1 MLTSNPSLCNKSL
14 RVRIKVAH
22 GKLFLGVARHVWR
35 CAVTA
40 TYENRERRIQKRV
53 SVLWKKREKPKNNFI
68 MTFGKSLSITQSR
81 IRCSIYVPLKTKDLA
96 IELTMAAYRNWDKA
110 WRFARAKYSDLLRAL
125 NHLGKPRFSNQL
137 LIRILENMKVC
148 VYNLFQIFP
157 AECKYLKKSQYQKS
171 THKSDFRSFEVRL
184 KINKKF
190 LFVDWLCIIN

>member
-1 MLTSNPSLCNKSL
+1 MPSDVWTPMLANNLSLHNKSL
-14 RVRIKVAH
+14 RACIKVAH
-22 GKLFLGVARHVWR
+22 VKLFRGVARLVRR

-40 TYENRERRIQKRV
+40 TYVNRERRIQKKF
-53 SVLWKKREKPKNNFI
+53 SVFCFI
-68 MTFGKSLSITQSR
+68 TTLFIT
-81 IRCSIYVPLKTKDLA
+81 RCWIPCTIYVPLKTKDIA
-96 IELTMAAYRNWDKA
+96 IALMMVAYGSWEKA
-110 WRFARAKYSDLLRAL
+110 IRFARAKYSDLLRAL

-184 KINKKF
+184 KINKRF
-190 LFVDWLCIIN
+190 LFVVWLC